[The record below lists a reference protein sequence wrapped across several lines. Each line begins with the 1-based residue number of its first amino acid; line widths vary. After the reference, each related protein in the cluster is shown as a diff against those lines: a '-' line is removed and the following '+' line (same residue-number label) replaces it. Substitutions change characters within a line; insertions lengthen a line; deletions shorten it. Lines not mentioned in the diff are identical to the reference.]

1 MRCVGSLAGEKASE
15 LYLSGYNCAEA
26 AWLALS
32 QDLEQKEQAFGLRL
46 SSGFGGGAACGSL
59 CGAVAGAV
67 MAIGR
72 WYGRELGGA
81 RAGDANKLTGALVEA
96 VQAKYGSV
104 DCADMKP
111 KGENYRDTCA
121 GYVAFCVA
129 RAEELMDNG
138 VPDDDC
144 G

>member
-1 MRCVGSLAGEKASE
+1 MASLSGEKARE
-15 LYLSGYNCAEA
+15 LYLGGYNCAEA

-32 QDLEQKEQAFGLRL
+32 QDLARETQAFGLRL

-81 RAGDANKLTGALVEA
+81 RAEDANKLTKALVEA
-96 VQAKYGSV
+96 VKAQYGSV
-104 DCADMKP
+104 NCLDMKP
-111 KGENYRDTCA
+111 KSENYRETCA
-121 GYVAFCVA
+121 EYVAFCVTK
-129 RAEELMDNG
+129 AEELMDKG
-138 VPDDDC
+138 VADDDC

>member
-1 MRCVGSLAGEKASE
+1 MGGMASVTGAKASE
-15 LYLSGYNCAEA
+15 LYLGGYNCAEA

-32 QDLEQKEQAFGLRL
+32 QDLDGEKQAFGLRL

-59 CGAVAGAV
+59 CGAVAGAI

-81 RAGDANKLTGALVEA
+81 RAEDANKLTKALVEA
-96 VQAKYGSV
+96 VRAKYGSI

-111 KGENYRDTCA
+111 KGENYRETCA
-121 GYVAFCVA
+121 EYVAFCVA
-129 RAEELMDNG
+129 KAEELMDKG
-138 VPDDDC
+138 PEDDDC